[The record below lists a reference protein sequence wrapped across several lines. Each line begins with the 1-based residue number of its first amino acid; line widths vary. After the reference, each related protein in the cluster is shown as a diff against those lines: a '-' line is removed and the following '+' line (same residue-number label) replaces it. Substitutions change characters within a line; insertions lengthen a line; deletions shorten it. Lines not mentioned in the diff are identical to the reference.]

1 MDLHVIA
8 DILKEEA
15 APAKPTSH
23 IAPAERLETDT
34 KKQLGSTKPSAPP
47 NGGLVAWLQVSA
59 GFILFFNTWGMIS
72 AFRVFQ
78 TYYESGELFE
88 ASSTEIS
95 WIGSIH
101 CFLLQLTG
109 LIAGPIYGRG
119 YLRLLLIA
127 GGLMVVFGMMM
138 LSLSNEYWKA
148 LLAQAFCVGIGAG
161 LLFLPTVS
169 LIPTWFS
176 TRIGLAVRIASS
188 GSSLGCV
195 IYPIVLYRL
204 ISQVDFPW
212 AVRCVGFI
220 ALATFLLPLA
230 MMRTRIQAP
239 KPRAM
244 VDWTAFHDAPFMA
257 FTLGVLL
264 VFIAQSVLIFYIS
277 FYPADRGFTSTPL
290 AFYVGGHIQRR
301 VGSGTDST

>member
-1 MDLHVIA
+1 MDPHVIA

-47 NGGLVAWLQVSA
+47 NGGLP
-59 GFILFFNTWGMIS
+59 
-72 AFRVFQ
+72 
-78 TYYESGELFE
+78 
-88 ASSTEIS
+88 
-95 WIGSIH
+95 
-101 CFLLQLTG
+101 TG
-109 LIAGPIYGRG
+109 LIAGPIYDRG
-119 YLRLLLIA
+119 YLRLLLVA
-127 GGLMVVFGMMM
+127 GSLMVVFGMMM
-138 LSLSNEYWKA
+138 LSLSTEYWQA

-161 LLFLPTVS
+161 LLFVPTVS

-176 TRIGLAVRIASS
+176 TRIGLAV
-188 GSSLGCV
+188 
-195 IYPIVLYRL
+195 
-204 ISQVDFPW
+204 DFLW
-212 AVRCVGFI
+212 AVRYVGFI

-230 MMRTRIQAP
+230 VMRTRVHAP

-277 FYPADRGFTSTPL
+277 FYPADRGFTSTSL
-290 AFYVGGHIQRR
+290 AF
-301 VGSGTDST
+301 